1 MKNATLVKLGIG
13 GSIAA
18 LLCCFTPVLFIL
30 LSATGLAA
38 LAGWIDSIVMS
49 ALALF
54 MGITVYALLRRR
66 KEAACCAVPPP
77 QSPKQTPNPAPNQ
90 AINPEL
96 PHA

>member
-18 LLCCFTPVLFIL
+18 LLCCFTPVLFL
-30 LSATGLAA
+30 LLAATGLAA

-54 MGITVYALLRRR
+54 IGITAYALLRRR
-66 KEAACCAVPPP
+66 EEAACCAVLP
-77 QSPKQTPNPAPNQ
+77 QQAPNQTPNQAPNQ